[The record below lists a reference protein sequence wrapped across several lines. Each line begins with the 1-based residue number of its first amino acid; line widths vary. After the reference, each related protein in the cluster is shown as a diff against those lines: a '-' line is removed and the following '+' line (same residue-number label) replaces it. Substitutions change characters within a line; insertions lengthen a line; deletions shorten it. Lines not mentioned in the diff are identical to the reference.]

1 MRANFRFS
9 RKKSRKLLASK
20 DANSSQQVHTI
31 GYQRGSVRFLEDFI
45 IGSGFRGRPV
55 LKVLSTPRR
64 LIYMVNLTSNQ
75 WNLVYNVFSFGLVS
89 MLACTIYTLVSQQR
103 VLAKYRNALVMS
115 SMVTFIAGYHYL
127 RIFNSFNESSADMTV
142 NISGAQGSFN
152 EAYRYVDWLLTVPLL
167 LVEVIAVLALAKEVS
182 RSLIMRLVPASAA
195 MIALG
200 YPGEISNDQ
209 NTQVLY
215 GVLST
220 IPFLYILYVLFV
232 ELGKSLDRQPEGVAA
247 TIGRLRL
254 LLVATWGV
262 YPISYILGMGGDAT
276 AEQFVGVQVGYTIAD
291 VLAKCVFGLTILK
304 IARMKSMAEGMKD
317 DH

>member
-1 MRANFRFS
+1 
-9 RKKSRKLLASK
+9 
-20 DANSSQQVHTI
+20 
-31 GYQRGSVRFLEDFI
+31 
-45 IGSGFRGRPV
+45 
-55 LKVLSTPRR
+55 
-64 LIYMVNLTSNQ
+64 
-75 WNLVYNVFSFGLVS
+75 
-89 MLACTIYTLVSQQR
+89 MLACTVYTLVSQQR

-127 RIFNSFNESSADMTV
+127 RIFDSFKHATTDGTV
-142 NISGAQGSFN
+142 LLDGSQNAFN

-167 LVEVIAVLALAKEVS
+167 LVEVVAVLALTASVS

-200 YPGEISNDQ
+200 YPGEISDVQ
-209 NTQVLY
+209 GTQITY

-232 ELGKSLDRQPEGVAA
+232 ELGKSLDRQPEGVAKSVA
-247 TIGRLRL
+247 NLRL
-254 LLVATWGV
+254 LLIATWGV
-262 YPISYILGMGGDAT
+262 YPIAYMFNIWGT
-276 AEQFVGVQVGYTIAD
+276 ASQESFVAVQVGYTLAD

>member
-1 MRANFRFS
+1 M
-9 RKKSRKLLASK
+9 
-20 DANSSQQVHTI
+20 
-31 GYQRGSVRFLEDFI
+31 FI
-45 IGSGFRGRPV
+45 Q
-55 LKVLSTPRR
+55 LD
-64 LIYMVNLTSNQ
+64 SNQ
-75 WNLVYNVFSFGLVS
+75 WNLVYNVFSLGLIS
-89 MLACTIYTLVSQQR
+89 MLATTIYTLVSQPR
-103 VLAKYRNALVMS
+103 VLAKYRTALVMS

-127 RIFNSFNESSADMTV
+127 RIFDSFKHASEGGKVLLD
-142 NISGAQGSFN
+142 GSQDAFN

-200 YPGEISNDQ
+200 YPGEISSDQ

-220 IPFLYILYVLFV
+220 LPFIYILYVLFV
-232 ELGKSLDRQPEGVAA
+232 ELGKSLERQPAGVAE

-254 LLVATWGV
+254 LLIATWGV
-262 YPISYILGMGGDAT
+262 YPIAYIFNIVGDQT
-276 AEQFVGVQVGYTIAD
+276 ASSFVTVQVGYTIAD
-291 VLAKCVFGLTILK
+291 ILAKCVFGLTILK
-304 IARMKSMAEGMKD
+304 IAKMKSVAEGMKD

>member
-1 MRANFRFS
+1 MQ
-9 RKKSRKLLASK
+9 L
-20 DANSSQQVHTI
+20 D
-31 GYQRGSVRFLEDFI
+31 
-45 IGSGFRGRPV
+45 
-55 LKVLSTPRR
+55 
-64 LIYMVNLTSNQ
+64 SNQ

-127 RIFNSFNESSADMTV
+127 RIFDSFKHASEGGKVLLDGSQN
-142 NISGAQGSFN
+142 SFN

-167 LVEVIAVLALAKEVS
+167 LVEVVAVLALAKEVS
-182 RSLIMRLVPASAA
+182 RSLITRLVPASAA

-200 YPGEISNDQ
+200 YPGEISSDQ
-209 NTQVLY
+209 NTQVMY

-220 IPFLYILYVLFV
+220 LPFIYILYVLFV
-232 ELGKSLDRQPEGVAA
+232 ELGKSLERQPAGVAE
-247 TIGRLRL
+247 TVGRLRL
-254 LLVATWGV
+254 LLIATWGV
-262 YPISYILGMGGDAT
+262 YPIAYIFNIVGDASSSS
-276 AEQFVGVQVGYTIAD
+276 FVTVQVGYTVAD

>member
-1 MRANFRFS
+1 MQ
-9 RKKSRKLLASK
+9 L
-20 DANSSQQVHTI
+20 D
-31 GYQRGSVRFLEDFI
+31 
-45 IGSGFRGRPV
+45 
-55 LKVLSTPRR
+55 
-64 LIYMVNLTSNQ
+64 SNQ

-127 RIFNSFNESSADMTV
+127 RIFDSFKHASEGGKVLLDGSQN
-142 NISGAQGSFN
+142 SFN

-182 RSLIMRLVPASAA
+182 RSLITRLVPASAA

-200 YPGEISNDQ
+200 YPGEISSDQ
-209 NTQVLY
+209 NTQVMY

-220 IPFLYILYVLFV
+220 IPFIYILYVLFV
-232 ELGKSLDRQPEGVAA
+232 ELGKSLERQPAGVAE
-247 TIGRLRL
+247 TVGRLRL
-254 LLVATWGV
+254 LLIATWGV
-262 YPISYILGMGGDAT
+262 YPIAYIFNIVGDASSSS
-276 AEQFVGVQVGYTIAD
+276 FVTVQVGYTIAD
-291 VLAKCVFGLTILK
+291 ILAKCVFGLTILK
-304 IARMKSMAEGMKD
+304 IARMKSMAEGMKE

>member
-1 MRANFRFS
+1 MQ
-9 RKKSRKLLASK
+9 L
-20 DANSSQQVHTI
+20 D
-31 GYQRGSVRFLEDFI
+31 
-45 IGSGFRGRPV
+45 
-55 LKVLSTPRR
+55 
-64 LIYMVNLTSNQ
+64 SNQ

-127 RIFNSFNESSADMTV
+127 RIFDSFKHASEGGKVLLDGSQN
-142 NISGAQGSFN
+142 SFN

-167 LVEVIAVLALAKEVS
+167 LVEVVAVLALAKEVS
-182 RSLIMRLVPASAA
+182 RSLITRLVPASAA

-220 IPFLYILYVLFV
+220 LPFIYILYVLFV
-232 ELGKSLDRQPEGVAA
+232 ELGKSLERQPAGVAE
-247 TIGRLRL
+247 TVGRLRL
-254 LLVATWGV
+254 LLIATWGV
-262 YPISYILGMGGDAT
+262 YPIAYIFNIVGDAS
-276 AEQFVGVQVGYTIAD
+276 ASSFVTVQVGYTVAD

-304 IARMKSMAEGMKD
+304 IARMKSMAEGMKE

>member
-1 MRANFRFS
+1 M
-9 RKKSRKLLASK
+9 
-20 DANSSQQVHTI
+20 
-31 GYQRGSVRFLEDFI
+31 FI
-45 IGSGFRGRPV
+45 Q
-55 LKVLSTPRR
+55 LD
-64 LIYMVNLTSNQ
+64 SNQ
-75 WNLVYNVFSFGLVS
+75 WNLVYNVFSLGLIS
-89 MLACTIYTLVSQQR
+89 MLATTVYTLVSQPR
-103 VLAKYRNALVMS
+103 VLAKYRTALVMS

-127 RIFNSFNESSADMTV
+127 RIFDSFKHASEGGKVLLD
-142 NISGAQGSFN
+142 GSQDAFN

-200 YPGEISNDQ
+200 YPGEISSDQ

-220 IPFLYILYVLFV
+220 LPFIYILYVLFV
-232 ELGKSLDRQPEGVAA
+232 ELGKSLDRQPAGVAE

-254 LLVATWGV
+254 LLIATWGV
-262 YPISYILGMGGDAT
+262 YPIAYIFNIVGDAT
-276 AEQFVGVQVGYTIAD
+276 ASSFVTVQVGYTIAD
-291 VLAKCVFGLTILK
+291 ILAKCVFGLTILK
-304 IARMKSMAEGMKD
+304 IAKMKSATEGMKD

>member
-1 MRANFRFS
+1 MQ
-9 RKKSRKLLASK
+9 L
-20 DANSSQQVHTI
+20 D
-31 GYQRGSVRFLEDFI
+31 
-45 IGSGFRGRPV
+45 
-55 LKVLSTPRR
+55 
-64 LIYMVNLTSNQ
+64 SNQ

-127 RIFNSFNESSADMTV
+127 RIFDSFKHASEGGKVLLDGSQN
-142 NISGAQGSFN
+142 SFN

-182 RSLIMRLVPASAA
+182 RSLITRLVPASAA

-220 IPFLYILYVLFV
+220 LPFIYILYVLFV
-232 ELGKSLDRQPEGVAA
+232 ELGKSLERQPAGVAE
-247 TIGRLRL
+247 TVGRLRL
-254 LLVATWGV
+254 LLIATWGV
-262 YPISYILGMGGDAT
+262 YPIAYIFNIVGDAS
-276 AEQFVGVQVGYTIAD
+276 ASSFVTVQVGYTIAD
-291 VLAKCVFGLTILK
+291 ILAKCVFGLTILK
-304 IARMKSMAEGMKD
+304 IARMKSMAEGMKE

>member
-1 MRANFRFS
+1 
-9 RKKSRKLLASK
+9 
-20 DANSSQQVHTI
+20 
-31 GYQRGSVRFLEDFI
+31 
-45 IGSGFRGRPV
+45 
-55 LKVLSTPRR
+55 
-64 LIYMVNLTSNQ
+64 
-75 WNLVYNVFSFGLVS
+75 

-127 RIFNSFNESSADMTV
+127 RIFDSFKHASTDGTV
-142 NISGAQGSFN
+142 LLDQSQNAFN

-200 YPGEISNDQ
+200 YPGEVSNVQ
-209 NTQVLY
+209 GTQVLF

-254 LLVATWGV
+254 LLIATWGV
-262 YPISYILGMGGDAT
+262 YPISNILGMGGDAT

>member
-1 MRANFRFS
+1 MQ
-9 RKKSRKLLASK
+9 L
-20 DANSSQQVHTI
+20 D
-31 GYQRGSVRFLEDFI
+31 
-45 IGSGFRGRPV
+45 
-55 LKVLSTPRR
+55 
-64 LIYMVNLTSNQ
+64 SNQ

-89 MLACTIYTLVSQQR
+89 MLACTVYTLVSQQR

-127 RIFNSFNESSADMTV
+127 RIFDSFKHASEGGKVLLDGSQN
-142 NISGAQGSFN
+142 SFN

-182 RSLIMRLVPASAA
+182 RSLITRLVPASAA

-200 YPGEISNDQ
+200 YPGEISNVQ

-220 IPFLYILYVLFV
+220 LPFIYILYVLFV
-232 ELGKSLDRQPEGVAA
+232 ELGKSLERQPAGVAE
-247 TIGRLRL
+247 TVGRLRL
-254 LLVATWGV
+254 LLIATWGV
-262 YPISYILGMGGDAT
+262 YPIAYIFNIVGDAS
-276 AEQFVGVQVGYTIAD
+276 ASSFVTVQVGYTIAD

>member
-1 MRANFRFS
+1 M
-9 RKKSRKLLASK
+9 KL
-20 DANSSQQVHTI
+20 DT
-31 GYQRGSVRFLEDFI
+31 
-45 IGSGFRGRPV
+45 
-55 LKVLSTPRR
+55 
-64 LIYMVNLTSNQ
+64 NQ
-75 WNLVYNVFSFGLVS
+75 WNLVYNVFSFGLIS

-127 RIFNSFNESSADMTV
+127 RIFDSFKHASTDGKVLLDQSQNA
-142 NISGAQGSFN
+142 FN

-200 YPGEISNDQ
+200 YPGEISDKQ
-209 NTQVLY
+209 GTQTLF

-220 IPFLYILYVLFV
+220 LPFLYILYVLFV

-254 LLVATWGV
+254 LLIATWGV
-262 YPISYILGMGGDAT
+262 YPISYILGMGDGVLK
-276 AEQFVGVQVGYTIAD
+276 EGQFVGVQVGYTIAD

>member
-1 MRANFRFS
+1 
-9 RKKSRKLLASK
+9 
-20 DANSSQQVHTI
+20 
-31 GYQRGSVRFLEDFI
+31 
-45 IGSGFRGRPV
+45 
-55 LKVLSTPRR
+55 
-64 LIYMVNLTSNQ
+64 
-75 WNLVYNVFSFGLVS
+75 
-89 MLACTIYTLVSQQR
+89 MLACTVYTLVSQQR

-127 RIFNSFNESSADMTV
+127 RIFDSFKHATTDGTV
-142 NISGAQGSFN
+142 LLDGSQNAFN

-167 LVEVIAVLALAKEVS
+167 LVEVVAVLALTASVS

-200 YPGEISNDQ
+200 YPGEISEVRGDQ
-209 NTQVLY
+209 ILF

-232 ELGKSLDRQPEGVAA
+232 ELGKSLERQPEGVAKSVSN
-247 TIGRLRL
+247 LRL
-254 LLVATWGV
+254 LLIATWGV
-262 YPISYILGMGGDAT
+262 YPIAYMFNIWGT
-276 AEQFVGVQVGYTIAD
+276 ASQESFVAVQVGYTLAD

>member
-1 MRANFRFS
+1 M
-9 RKKSRKLLASK
+9 
-20 DANSSQQVHTI
+20 
-31 GYQRGSVRFLEDFI
+31 FI
-45 IGSGFRGRPV
+45 Q
-55 LKVLSTPRR
+55 LD
-64 LIYMVNLTSNQ
+64 SNQ
-75 WNLVYNVFSFGLVS
+75 WNLVYNVFSLGLIS
-89 MLACTIYTLVSQQR
+89 MLATTVYTLVSQPR
-103 VLAKYRNALVMS
+103 VLAKYRTALVMS

-127 RIFNSFNESSADMTV
+127 RIFDSFKHASEGGKVLLD
-142 NISGAQGSFN
+142 GSQDAFN

-200 YPGEISNDQ
+200 YPGEISSDQ

-220 IPFLYILYVLFV
+220 LPFLYILYVLFV

-247 TIGRLRL
+247 TVGRLRL
-254 LLVATWGV
+254 LLIATWGV
-262 YPISYILGMGGDAT
+262 YPVAYILGMGEGMAT
-276 AEQFVGVQVGYTIAD
+276 ASQIVNVQVGYTIAD

>member
-1 MRANFRFS
+1 M
-9 RKKSRKLLASK
+9 
-20 DANSSQQVHTI
+20 Q
-31 GYQRGSVRFLEDFI
+31 LEA
-45 IGSGFRGRPV
+45 
-55 LKVLSTPRR
+55 
-64 LIYMVNLTSNQ
+64 NQ

-127 RIFNSFNESSADMTV
+127 RIFDSFKHASTDNKVLLDGTQ
-142 NISGAQGSFN
+142 NSFN

-167 LVEVIAVLALAKEVS
+167 LVEVIAVLALTASVS

-200 YPGEISNDQ
+200 YPGEISDVQ
-209 NTQVLY
+209 GTQVLY

-232 ELGKSLDRQPEGVAA
+232 ELGKSLERQPEGVAA
-247 TIGRLRL
+247 TVGRLRL
-254 LLVATWGV
+254 LLIATWGV
-262 YPISYILGMGGDAT
+262 YPIAYIFNIVGDAS
-276 AEQFVGVQVGYTIAD
+276 ASSFVTVQVGYTVAD

>member
-1 MRANFRFS
+1 MQ
-9 RKKSRKLLASK
+9 L
-20 DANSSQQVHTI
+20 D
-31 GYQRGSVRFLEDFI
+31 
-45 IGSGFRGRPV
+45 
-55 LKVLSTPRR
+55 
-64 LIYMVNLTSNQ
+64 SNQ

-89 MLACTIYTLVSQQR
+89 MLACTVYTLVSQQR

-127 RIFNSFNESSADMTV
+127 RIFDSFKHASEGGKVLLDGSQN
-142 NISGAQGSFN
+142 SFN

-167 LVEVIAVLALAKEVS
+167 LVEVVAVLALAKEVS
-182 RSLIMRLVPASAA
+182 RSLITRLVPASAA

-220 IPFLYILYVLFV
+220 LPFIYILYVLFV
-232 ELGKSLDRQPEGVAA
+232 ELGKSLERQPAGVAE
-247 TIGRLRL
+247 TVGRLRL
-254 LLVATWGV
+254 LLIATWGV
-262 YPISYILGMGGDAT
+262 YPIAYIFNIVGDAS
-276 AEQFVGVQVGYTIAD
+276 ASSFVTVQVGYTIAD

>member
-1 MRANFRFS
+1 M
-9 RKKSRKLLASK
+9 
-20 DANSSQQVHTI
+20 
-31 GYQRGSVRFLEDFI
+31 
-45 IGSGFRGRPV
+45 
-55 LKVLSTPRR
+55 
-64 LIYMVNLTSNQ
+64 LTLDSNQ
-75 WNLVYNVFSFGLVS
+75 WNLVYNVFSFGLIS
-89 MLACTIYTLVSQQR
+89 MLATTVYTLVSQQR
-103 VLAKYRNALVMS
+103 VLAKYRSALVMS
-115 SMVTFIAGYHYL
+115 SMVTFIAGYHYM
-127 RIFNSFNESSADMTV
+127 RIIDSFKEASTDMTV
-142 NISGAQGSFN
+142 NISGEQGSFN

-167 LVEVIAVLALAKEVS
+167 LVEVIAVLALAKSVS

-200 YPGEISNDQ
+200 YPGEISSNQ
-209 NTQVLY
+209 STQVIY

-232 ELGKSLDRQPEGVAA
+232 ELGKSLDNQPEGVAA

-262 YPISYILGMGGDAT
+262 YPVSYILGMGEGMAS

-291 VLAKCVFGLTILK
+291 ILAKCVFGLTIFK
-304 IARMKSMAEGMKD
+304 IARMKSTAEGMKD

>member
-1 MRANFRFS
+1 M
-9 RKKSRKLLASK
+9 
-20 DANSSQQVHTI
+20 Q
-31 GYQRGSVRFLEDFI
+31 LEA
-45 IGSGFRGRPV
+45 
-55 LKVLSTPRR
+55 
-64 LIYMVNLTSNQ
+64 NQ

-127 RIFNSFNESSADMTV
+127 RIFDSFKHASTDNKVLLDGTQ
-142 NISGAQGSFN
+142 NSFN

-167 LVEVIAVLALAKEVS
+167 LVEVIAVLALTAAVS
-182 RSLIMRLVPASAA
+182 KSLIMRLVPASAA

-200 YPGEISNDQ
+200 YPGEISDVQ

-232 ELGKSLDRQPEGVAA
+232 ELGKSLERQPEGVAA
-247 TIGRLRL
+247 TVGRLRL
-254 LLVATWGV
+254 LLIATWGV
-262 YPISYILGMGGDAT
+262 YPIAYIFNIVGDASSSS
-276 AEQFVGVQVGYTIAD
+276 FVTVQVGYTVAD

>member
-1 MRANFRFS
+1 MSNM
-9 RKKSRKLLASK
+9 
-20 DANSSQQVHTI
+20 
-31 GYQRGSVRFLEDFI
+31 LE
-45 IGSGFRGRPV
+45 
-55 LKVLSTPRR
+55 
-64 LIYMVNLTSNQ
+64 LTSNQ
-75 WNLVYNVFSFGLVS
+75 WNTVYNVFSLGLVA
-89 MLACTIYTLVSQQR
+89 MIACTIYTLVSQGR

-115 SMVTFIAGYHYL
+115 SMVTFIAGYHYW
-127 RIFNSFNESSADMTV
+127 RIFNSFTESSEGSMV
-142 NISGAQGSFN
+142 NVSGAPGSFN

-182 RSLIMRLVPASAA
+182 KSLIMRLVPASAA

-209 NTQVLY
+209 NTQILY

-220 IPFLYILYVLFV
+220 LPFLYILYVLFV

-247 TIGRLRL
+247 TIGRMRL

-262 YPISYILGMGGDAT
+262 YPISYILGMGEGMASGN
-276 AEQFVGVQVGYTIAD
+276 QFVGVQVGYTVAD

-304 IARMKSMAEGMKD
+304 IARMKSMAEGMKE

>member
-1 MRANFRFS
+1 MQ
-9 RKKSRKLLASK
+9 L
-20 DANSSQQVHTI
+20 D
-31 GYQRGSVRFLEDFI
+31 
-45 IGSGFRGRPV
+45 
-55 LKVLSTPRR
+55 
-64 LIYMVNLTSNQ
+64 SNQ

-89 MLACTIYTLVSQQR
+89 MLACTVYTLVSQQR

-127 RIFNSFNESSADMTV
+127 RIFDSFKHASEGGKVLLDGSQN
-142 NISGAQGSFN
+142 SFN

-167 LVEVIAVLALAKEVS
+167 LVEVVAVLALAKEVS
-182 RSLIMRLVPASAA
+182 RSLITRLVPASAA

-200 YPGEISNDQ
+200 YPGEISSDQ
-209 NTQVLY
+209 NTQVMY

-220 IPFLYILYVLFV
+220 LPFIYILYVLFV
-232 ELGKSLDRQPEGVAA
+232 ELGKSLERQPAGVAE
-247 TIGRLRL
+247 TVGRLRL
-254 LLVATWGV
+254 LLIATWGV
-262 YPISYILGMGGDAT
+262 YPIAYIFNIVGDAS
-276 AEQFVGVQVGYTIAD
+276 ASSFVTVQVGYTVAD

>member
-1 MRANFRFS
+1 
-9 RKKSRKLLASK
+9 
-20 DANSSQQVHTI
+20 
-31 GYQRGSVRFLEDFI
+31 
-45 IGSGFRGRPV
+45 
-55 LKVLSTPRR
+55 
-64 LIYMVNLTSNQ
+64 
-75 WNLVYNVFSFGLVS
+75 
-89 MLACTIYTLVSQQR
+89 MLACTIYTLVSQHR
-103 VLAKYRNALVMS
+103 VLPKYRNALVMS

-127 RIFNSFNESSADMTV
+127 RIFDSFKHASEGGKVLID
-142 NISGAQGSFN
+142 GSQNAFN

-167 LVEVIAVLALAKEVS
+167 LVEVIAVLALTREVS

-200 YPGEISNDQ
+200 YPGEIATGADAQ

-232 ELGKSLDRQPEGVAA
+232 ELSKSLDRQPAGVAE
-247 TIGRLRL
+247 TVGRLRL
-254 LLVATWGV
+254 LLIATWGV
-262 YPISYILGMGGDAT
+262 YPIAYIFNIVGDASSSS
-276 AEQFVGVQVGYTIAD
+276 FVTVQVGYTMAD

-304 IARMKSMAEGMKD
+304 IARMKSVAEGMKD